1 MPTAA
6 MIVDST
12 VPTVRMRLTLMP
24 LASAKRGL
32 EPAAVMAM
40 PVRDRENSHTAPQ
53 QASRNSRPP
62 VGTLMP
68 NTLNARNLSSRCA
81 KLPNRLWVTRR
92 PRPLSSQMIFG
103 VLKGNIIQP
112 MHISETKEKPT

>member
-1 MPTAA
+1 MW
-6 MIVDST
+6 
-12 VPTVRMRLTLMP
+12 LTLMP

-40 PVRDRENSHTAPQ
+40 PVRERENSHMMKQ
-53 QASRNSRPP
+53 QTPRNSRPP

-68 NTLNARNLSSRCA
+68 NTLKLRNLSSRWA
-81 KLPNRLWVTRR
+81 KLPSRLWVTRR

-103 VLKGNIIQP
+103 LLKGSIIHP